1 MRRARVRTCATRRPL
16 LPGAPP
22 RSESLPNLRALCIG
36 VAVRF
41 FLGFLSASVL
51 WGALSFLYL
60 RGSLDFIFPEEEA
73 APEPV
78 AAAAEPENQG
88 PPTKGKRRGLRR
100 PRLSRKP
107 EASGGGSAQR
117 PSAGGAKGGNG
128 ETTIGDDLGWNS
140 ARNVDMNAGEG
151 QLAGSQ
157 IDAGFDS
164 MMGRIRRCLIL
175 VPSDGEVTGK
185 LVFGMRVGSD
195 GKPRAVNLSGP
206 SIVTAGE
213 SGSCLREAA
222 QSIRFASFNG
232 PDMLFKYPITL
243 Q

>member
-1 MRRARVRTCATRRPL
+1 
-16 LPGAPP
+16 
-22 RSESLPNLRALCIG
+22 
-36 VAVRF
+36 VRF
-41 FLGFLSASVL
+41 LFGFLSASVL

-60 RGSLDFIFPEEEA
+60 RGSLDFLLPDEEPV
-73 APEPV
+73 PEPAV
-78 AAAAEPENQG
+78 AAAEPENQG
-88 PPTKGKRRGLRR
+88 PPTKGKRRGVRR
-100 PRLSRKP
+100 PRLSRRA
-107 EASGGGSAQR
+107 E
-117 PSAGGAKGGNG
+117 PSNVALAPRAGAAGRGNG
-128 ETTIGDDLGWNS
+128 ESTIGDDLGWDK
-140 ARNVDMNAGEG
+140 ARNLDMNAGEG

-206 SIVTAGE
+206 SVVTAGE
-213 SGSCLREAA
+213 SGACLKEAA
-222 QSIRFASFNG
+222 QGIRFASFDG

>member
-1 MRRARVRTCATRRPL
+1 M
-16 LPGAPP
+16 
-22 RSESLPNLRALCIG
+22 
-36 VAVRF
+36 RF
-41 FLGFLSASVL
+41 FFGFLSASVL
-51 WGALSFLYL
+51 WGALSILYL
-60 RGSLDFIFPEEEA
+60 RGSLDFMLPEEEP

-78 AAAAEPENQG
+78 AAASEPGSQG
-88 PPTKGKRRGLRR
+88 PPTKGRRRGVRR
-100 PRLSRKP
+100 PRLSRKAEP
-107 EASGGGSAQR
+107 APGGSAAAR
-117 PSAGGAKGGNG
+117 SAGGPNRGNG

-140 ARNVDMNAGEG
+140 TRNVDMNAGEG
-151 QLAGSQ
+151 QLSGSQ
-157 IDAGFDS
+157 IDSGFDS

-175 VPSDGEVTGK
+175 VPSDGDLTGK

-206 SIVTAGE
+206 SVVTAGE

>member
-1 MRRARVRTCATRRPL
+1 
-16 LPGAPP
+16 
-22 RSESLPNLRALCIG
+22 
-36 VAVRF
+36 VRF

-60 RGSLDFIFPEEEA
+60 RGSLDFMFPEEDPT
-73 APEPV
+73 PEPV
-78 AAAAEPENQG
+78 AAAAEPESQG

-100 PRLSRKP
+100 PRLSRKA
-107 EASGGGSAQR
+107 EASNGAPVTRSSA
-117 PSAGGAKGGNG
+117 SAGSRGNG
-128 ETTIGDDLGWNS
+128 ETTIGDDLGWDKS
-140 ARNVDMNAGEG
+140 RNVDMNAGEG

-206 SIVTAGE
+206 SVVTAGE

-222 QSIRFASFNG
+222 QGIRFAAFNG

>member
-1 MRRARVRTCATRRPL
+1 MGWREATRV
-16 LPGAPP
+16 APHARE
-22 RSESLPNLRALCIG
+22 RSESLPKPRALCIG

-60 RGSLDFIFPEEEA
+60 RGSLDFMFPEEEP
-73 APEPV
+73 APGPV
-78 AAAAEPENQG
+78 AAAAEPESQG

-100 PRLSRKP
+100 PRLSRKAEP
-107 EASGGGSAQR
+107 NGSGAAPR
-117 PSAGGAKGGNG
+117 ASAGGGTKGGSG
-128 ETTIGDDLGWNS
+128 ESTVGDDLGWNS

-185 LVFGMRVGSD
+185 LVFGMRVGND

-206 SIVTAGE
+206 SIVTGGE
-213 SGSCLREAA
+213 SGSCLRDAA
-222 QSIRFASFNG
+222 QGIRFATFNG

>member
-1 MRRARVRTCATRRPL
+1 
-16 LPGAPP
+16 
-22 RSESLPNLRALCIG
+22 
-36 VAVRF
+36 VRF
-41 FLGFLSASVL
+41 FFGFLSASVL

-60 RGSLDFIFPEEEA
+60 RGSLDFIFPDDEP

-78 AAAAEPENQG
+78 AAASEPESQG
-88 PPTKGKRRGLRR
+88 PPTKGRRRGVRR
-100 PRLSRKP
+100 PRLSRKAEP
-107 EASGGGSAQR
+107 AAGGGGAAARSGGATNR
-117 PSAGGAKGGNG
+117 GNG
-128 ETTIGDDLGWNS
+128 ESTIGDDLGWNS
-140 ARNVDMNAGEG
+140 TRNVDMNAGEG
-151 QLAGSQ
+151 QLSGAQ

-185 LVFGMRVGSD
+185 LIFGMRVGSD

-206 SIVTAGE
+206 SVVTAGE
-213 SGSCLREAA
+213 SGSCLRAA
-222 QSIRFASFNG
+222 ARGIRFASFNG

>member
-1 MRRARVRTCATRRPL
+1 M
-16 LPGAPP
+16 
-22 RSESLPNLRALCIG
+22 
-36 VAVRF
+36 RF
-41 FLGFLSASVL
+41 FFGFLSASVL

-60 RGSLDFIFPEEEA
+60 RGSLDFMFPEEEA

-78 AAAAEPENQG
+78 AAASAPEEQG

-100 PRLSRKP
+100 PRLSRKAEP
-107 EASGGGSAQR
+107 GAAGGGAARGGSA
-117 PSAGGAKGGNG
+117 PSRGNG

-140 ARNVDMNAGEG
+140 TRNVDMNAGEG

-206 SIVTAGE
+206 SVVTAGE

>member
-1 MRRARVRTCATRRPL
+1 M
-16 LPGAPP
+16 
-22 RSESLPNLRALCIG
+22 
-36 VAVRF
+36 RF

-60 RGSLDFIFPEEEA
+60 RGSLDFMFPDEEPA
-73 APEPV
+73 SEPV
-78 AAAAEPENQG
+78 AAAAEPESPG
-88 PPTKGKRRGLRR
+88 PPVKGKRRGVRR
-100 PRLSRKP
+100 PRLSRKV
-107 EASGGGSAQR
+107 EASNGAAPAR
-117 PSAGGAKGGNG
+117 PAGGARGNG
-128 ETTIGDDLGWNS
+128 ETTIGDDLGWNQD
-140 ARNVDMNAGEG
+140 RNVDMNAGGGEG
-151 QLAGSQ
+151 QLSGSQ

-185 LVFGMRVGSD
+185 LVFGMRVAGD

-206 SIVTAGE
+206 SVVTAGE

-222 QSIRFASFNG
+222 QGIRFASFNG

>member
-1 MRRARVRTCATRRPL
+1 MAPAQGLVNKCLPTCRLPPL
-16 LPGAPP
+16 AP
-22 RSESLPNLRALCIG
+22 ESLPKREALCIG

-41 FLGFLSASVL
+41 LFGFLSASVL

-78 AAAAEPENQG
+78 AAASAPEEQG

-100 PRLSRKP
+100 PRLSRKAEP
-107 EASGGGSAQR
+107 AAGGGTARSGSA
-117 PSAGGAKGGNG
+117 PSRGNG
-128 ETTIGDDLGWNS
+128 EMTTGDDLGWNS
-140 ARNVDMNAGEG
+140 TRNVDMNAGEG

-206 SIVTAGE
+206 SVVTAGE

-222 QSIRFASFNG
+222 QAIRFASFNG